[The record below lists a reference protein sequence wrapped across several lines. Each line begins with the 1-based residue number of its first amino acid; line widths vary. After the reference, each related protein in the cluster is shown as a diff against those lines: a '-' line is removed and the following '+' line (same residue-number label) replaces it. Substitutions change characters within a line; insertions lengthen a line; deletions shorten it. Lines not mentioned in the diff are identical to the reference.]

1 MENSNCVSSI
11 GSIVLISL
19 AVSCSVVYI
28 NNWFLYKH
36 ACPSAN
42 PDSNSDK

>member
-1 MENSNCVSSI
+1 MGNSNCVSSI

-42 PDSNSDK
+42 PDSESNK